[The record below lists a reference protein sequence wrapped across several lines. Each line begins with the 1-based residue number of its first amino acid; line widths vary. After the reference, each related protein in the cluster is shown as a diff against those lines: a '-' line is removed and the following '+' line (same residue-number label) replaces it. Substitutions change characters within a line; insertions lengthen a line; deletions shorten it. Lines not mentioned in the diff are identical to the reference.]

1 MKRGRI
7 YREEVRRIS
16 GSGRD
21 TVRGTDRSRG
31 RDRGRGRGR
40 GRNSGRGNSRDRG
53 RKKGRG
59 SSRDRN
65 RGRGREQ
72 RHRCMAAVAAEA
84 AWPEWRCGSRTLP
97 CFDLCLH

>member
-1 MKRGRI
+1 M
-7 YREEVRRIS
+7 EVRRIS

-21 TVRGTDRSRG
+21 TVRG
-31 RDRGRGRGR
+31 RDRGRGRDIGRGSCRDR
-40 GRNSGRGNSRDRG
+40 GRNRGTGNSRDSNRRRG
-53 RKKGRG
+53 RQ
-59 SSRDRN
+59 
-65 RGRGREQ
+65 Q

>member
-21 TVRGTDRSRG
+21 TVRGTDRGRG
-31 RDRGRGRGR
+31 RDR
-40 GRNSGRGNSRDRG
+40 GRGNSRDRG

-65 RGRGREQ
+65 RVRGREQ
-72 RHRCMAAVAAEA
+72 RHRCMAASAAT
-84 AWPEWRCGSRTLP
+84 G
-97 CFDLCLH
+97 